1 MTCNIGFNCYSVI
14 LVYVLVSFCVSVVC
28 EFVAGSDRFY
38 RAMLLVVFWHVL
50 SIHIVIVGVPSGVE
64 T

>member
-1 MTCNIGFNCYSVI
+1 MTCNIVHNCYAVI
-14 LVYVLVSFCVSVVC
+14 LVYVLASFCVSVVC

-38 RAMLLVVFWHVL
+38 QARLLVVFWFVL
-50 SIHIVIVGVPSGVE
+50 SIHIVIVDVPSGVE